1 MKGGTIT
8 LELSTRRI
16 RRSVK
21 IEQRE
26 ARREVKLTEINGISE
41 LRFAVPSLLGRR
53 RRCVPVR
60 WCGVADDETA
70 QRQTLL
76 PSEASR

>member
-8 LELSTRRI
+8 QELSTRRI
-16 RRSVK
+16 RRCVK

-26 ARREVKLTEINGISE
+26 AWREVTLTEINGISE
-41 LRFAVPSLLGRR
+41 LQFAVPSLLGRPC
-53 RRCVPVR
+53 RCVPAR
-60 WCGVADDETA
+60 WCGVADDEMA

>member
-8 LELSTRRI
+8 QELSTRRI
-16 RRSVK
+16 RRRVK

-26 ARREVKLTEINGISE
+26 ARREVKLTEINGISK
-41 LRFAVPSLLGRR
+41 LRFAIPSLLGRR
-53 RRCVPVR
+53 RRCAPAR
-60 WCGVADDETA
+60 CCGVADDETA
-70 QRQTLL
+70 HRQTLL

>member
-1 MKGGTIT
+1 MKDGTIT
-8 LELSTRRI
+8 QELSTRRI
-16 RRSVK
+16 RRCVK

-41 LRFAVPSLLGRR
+41 LRFAIPSLLGRR
-53 RRCVPVR
+53 RRCVPAR
-60 WCGVADDETA
+60 WCAVADDETA